1 MLVREQHEP
10 RYFGEAGEAQ
20 GPFKEQQVFWFE
32 CNYDVVLKVCG
43 SEILC

>member
-20 GPFKEQQVFWFE
+20 GPFKVFWFE

-43 SEILC
+43 FEILC